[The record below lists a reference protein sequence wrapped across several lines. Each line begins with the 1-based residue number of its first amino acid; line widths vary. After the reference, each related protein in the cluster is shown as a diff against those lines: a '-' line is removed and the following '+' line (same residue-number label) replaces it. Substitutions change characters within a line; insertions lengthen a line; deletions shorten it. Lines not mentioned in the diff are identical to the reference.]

1 MTQDNK
7 KRLVEAYDVEYN
19 SLSKTLKM
27 SLLLDEE
34 AIRLIL
40 ETKPNPIATESAVRD
55 QVLELLERSIYLNLP
70 RQRQQ
75 GPGEKPAP
83 DVK

>member
-1 MTQDNK
+1 MKKNNK

-40 ETKPNPIATESAVRD
+40 ETNPDPITTELTVRD

-70 RQRQQ
+70 RRRQQ
-75 GPGEKPAP
+75 GPGGKSSH

>member
-40 ETKPNPIATESAVRD
+40 ETKPNPIATESTIRD

-75 GPGEKPAP
+75 GPGEKPP
-83 DVK
+83 HDVK